1 MNKNYLPSLIFICV
15 IISSCGGGGSSS
27 DSSSVS
33 TNNTSTG
40 TTSTTTPNNACIVSP
55 SGAPQVSQQKMWPHY
70 SSDQFA
76 TRYIDSDKLDKD
88 NFSNLTISWTWE
100 APSEKFMDQNP
111 PLTANR
117 NAATPIMIDGVLFT
131 TSQFNHVSAI
141 NAETGNTI
149 WEFDPVSYSQGI
161 AVNHGFIHRG
171 LAYWEKDGDKR
182 LLIGTL
188 DGFLYIA

>member
-27 DSSSVS
+27 DSPSVS

-40 TTSTTTPNNACIVSP
+40 TNSTTTPNNACIVSP

-100 APSEKFMDQNP
+100 APSERFMDQNP
-111 PLTANR
+111 SLTANR
-117 NAATPIMIDGVLFT
+117 NAATPIMIDGVIGLNNLIKGLRLVSDYLEKSILKPNNLNIPNSRT
-131 TSQFNHVSAI
+131 QFLNI
-141 NAETGNTI
+141 
-149 WEFDPVSYSQGI
+149 
-161 AVNHGFIHRG
+161 
-171 LAYWEKDGDKR
+171 LK
-182 LLIGTL
+182 
-188 DGFLYIA
+188 